1 MSGCIEK
8 KHSNQVTEENNI
20 LTMNIDKLP
29 KDLNFLDVKD
39 VRNLDV
45 LCFLFEGLVDIDSN
59 GKISGALAESY
70 DVSKDGLTYT
80 FKLRKNIKWS
90 NEKPIVAS
98 DFVDFF
104 KVLLS
109 SKMAF
114 VDANELYPIFGAEG
128 FNKGKNTFKDVAIN
142 ALDNSTLQ
150 IRMNYPKDD
159 FLKILSK
166 PNYRLRR
173 NFDKLNNYGSQFK
186 DIEYSGAFKIT
197 DVSDKKITLEKSDA
211 YWDKAKEDKIL
222 LSVDS
227 KEKAIASFNSN
238 KVNVIFDVPIKQA
251 GEIAT
256 HGNLECYP
264 TWDAYGVIFNN
275 NKDSI
280 ASNIKFKRVIE
291 DSIKLSYSN
300 DKYLA
305 SGGMIE
311 SRGQIIFNSNIQ
323 EAKATFSKSPEPL
336 DISKLNT
343 FLKDIDF
350 DKDTVVLNILAPNE
364 TKSKLMIEA
373 LNKVLTADLSIKTNV
388 KFVNLE
394 DYDKVLKEGNFHL
407 ALVNIKRVGNK
418 DEFYSRWTK
427 DNKLNYGK
435 YENETYDKLFIKQC
449 KDAKEKEELF
459 VNLQSILKRD
469 MPYVPFYYDS
479 INYIYSSNIKGL
491 ELDGNNNIILKR
503 LYKDQK

>member
-8 KHSNQVTEENNI
+8 KHSNEVTEENNI

-29 KDLNFLDVKD
+29 KDLGFLDVKD
-39 VRNLDV
+39 TRNLDI
-45 LCFLFEGLVDIDSN
+45 LCFLFDGLVDADSN
-59 GKISGALAESY
+59 GKITGALAESY

-90 NEKPIVAS
+90 NEKQIVAS

-104 KVLLS
+104 KVILS
-109 SKMAF
+109 NKMAF
-114 VDANELYPIFGAEG
+114 VDVNELYPIFGAEG

-142 ALDNSTLQ
+142 ALDNYTLQ
-150 IRMNYPKDD
+150 IRMNYPKED
-159 FLKILSK
+159 FLRILSK
-166 PNYRLRR
+166 PSYRLRR
-173 NFDKLNNYGSQFK
+173 NFEKLNNYTNQFK
-186 DIEYSGAFKIT
+186 DIEYSGAFKVI
-197 DVSDKKITLEKSDA
+197 DVSDKKIMLGKSEA

-222 LSVDS
+222 LAVDS
-227 KEKAIASFNSN
+227 KEKAIASFNGN

-256 HGNLECYP
+256 NGNLEFYP

-311 SRGQIIFNSNIQ
+311 SRGQLVFNSSMQ
-323 EAKATFSKSPEPL
+323 DAKATFNKSAEPL

-350 DKDTVVLNILAPNE
+350 DKETMVLNILALNE

-373 LNKVLTADLSIKTNV
+373 LNKVLATDLNIKTNV
-388 KFVNLE
+388 KFINLE
-394 DYDKVLKEGNFHL
+394 DYDKVLKEGNFNI

-435 YENETYDKLFIKQC
+435 YENETYDKLFIKPC

-469 MPYVPFYYDS
+469 MPYIPFYYDS

-491 ELDGNNNIILKR
+491 ELDGNNNIVLKR
-503 LYKDQK
+503 LYKEMK

>member
-8 KHSNQVTEENNI
+8 KYSNEVTEENNI

-29 KDLNFLDVKD
+29 KDLSFLDAKD

-59 GKISGALAESY
+59 GKINGALAESY
-70 DVSKDGLTYT
+70 EVSKDGLTYT

-90 NEKPIVAS
+90 NDKSIIAS
-98 DFVDFF
+98 DFIDLF

-109 SKMAF
+109 SKTAF
-114 VDANELYPIFGAEG
+114 VDVDELYPIFGAEG

-142 ALDNSTLQ
+142 ALDDYTLQ
-150 IRMNYPKDD
+150 IRMNYAKED
-159 FLKILSK
+159 FLRTLSK
-166 PNYRLRR
+166 PSYRLRR
-173 NFDKLNNYGSQFK
+173 NFDKLNNYANQFK
-186 DIEYSGAFKIT
+186 DIEYSGAYKII
-197 DVSDKKITLEKSDA
+197 DISDKIMTLEKNDA
-211 YWDKAKEDKIL
+211 YWDKAKENKIL
-222 LSVDS
+222 LSIDS
-227 KEKAIASFNSN
+227 KEKAVAAFNSH

-251 GEIAT
+251 GEIAAN
-256 HGNLECYP
+256 GNLEFYP

-280 ASNIKFKRVIE
+280 ASNIKFKRVVE
-291 DSIKLSYSN
+291 DSIKISYSN

-311 SRGQIIFNSNIQ
+311 SRGQIIFNANM
-323 EAKATFSKSPEPL
+323 EDAKATFNKSSEPL

-364 TKSKLMIEA
+364 TKCKLMIEA
-373 LNKVLTADLSIKTNV
+373 LNKVLAEDLNIKTNV
-388 KFVNLE
+388 KFINLE
-394 DYDKVLKEGNFHL
+394 DYDKVLKEGNFHI
-407 ALVNIKRVGNK
+407 ALVNIKKVGNK

-435 YENETYDKLFIKQC
+435 YENETYDKLFMKHC

-503 LYKDQK
+503 VYKDIK

>member
-8 KHSNQVTEENNI
+8 KHTNEVNEENNI

-29 KDLNFLDVKD
+29 KDLSFLDVRD
-39 VRNLDV
+39 VRNLDA
-45 LCFLFEGLVDIDSN
+45 LCFLFDGLVDIDSN
-59 GKISGALAESY
+59 GKVNGALAESY
-70 DVSKDGLTYT
+70 EVSKDGLTYT

-90 NEKPIVAS
+90 NEKAIVAS

-114 VDANELYPIFGAEG
+114 ADVSELYPIFGAEG

-142 ALDNSTLQ
+142 ALDNYTFQ
-150 IRMNYPKDD
+150 IRMNYPKED
-159 FLKILSK
+159 FLRTLSK
-166 PNYRLRR
+166 PSYRLRR
-173 NFDKLNNYGSQFK
+173 NFDKLNNYTNQFK
-186 DIEYSGAFKIT
+186 DVEYSGTFKIV
-197 DVSDKKITLEKSDA
+197 DVSDKKITLGKNDA

-264 TWDAYGVIFNN
+264 TWDAYGIIFNN

-291 DSIKLSYSN
+291 DSIKISYSN

-311 SRGQIIFNSNIQ
+311 SRGQIVFSSNIQ
-323 EAKATFSKSPEPL
+323 EAKATFNKSSEPL

-343 FLKDIDF
+343 LLKDIDF
-350 DKDTVVLNILAPNE
+350 EKDTVVLNILAPNE

-373 LNKVLTADLSIKTNV
+373 LNKVLAADLNIKTNV

-394 DYDKVLKEGNFHL
+394 DYDKVLKEGNFHI
-407 ALVNIKRVGNK
+407 ALVNIKRVANK

-435 YENETYDKLFIKQC
+435 YENETYDRLFIKQC
-449 KDAKEKEELF
+449 KDSKEKEELF

-491 ELDGNNNIILKR
+491 ELDGNNNIVLKR
-503 LYKDQK
+503 LYKDMK